1 MLVGRCVWQPLGS
14 SSPAGTILDEPMI
27 QREIDARNGSSKG
40 VLESVWSNK
49 IAIEIISVNRNRSM
63 QEEPTIIDLS
73 FVAGNRPRS
82 HGPAED
88 SFHSQRH
95 SHSPTTGS
103 GIKNLL
109 FSG

>member
-1 MLVGRCVWQPLGS
+1 
-14 SSPAGTILDEPMI
+14 
-27 QREIDARNGSSKG
+27 
-40 VLESVWSNK
+40 
-49 IAIEIISVNRNRSM
+49 VNRNRSM